1 MESQFVKGDLKMKK
15 LLALVLSLAMI
26 FSFAACGTENNGSNE
41 TPSDTYTPVDINIA
55 GIKGPTAV
63 GMVDL
68 MQKQEDKTAANNYN
82 FSVFGDPQE
91 LVGKISTGAVDIA
104 ALPTNLAATL
114 YKKTEGKIKVL
125 AVNTYGVLHIV
136 ENGETVKSF
145 ADLKGKTILSTG
157 EGSNPEYI
165 LRYVLENNGIN
176 PDTDVTI
183 KFVTSNDEMIA
194 QLKTGGAQ
202 IAMVPEP
209 AVTTAMSKIPTL
221 RRVFDMNTEWEKIT
235 QDSALMMGCV
245 VVRTEFLEQNP
256 AAVKKFMEEY
266 EASVNAVS
274 DLEKTASL
282 CEKFEIIPAAAV
294 AKKAIPNCHIAFTA
308 GEEMKADLGG
318 YFKVLF
324 EANPKSIGGA
334 LPDDNFY
341 YIP

>member
-1 MESQFVKGDLKMKK
+1 MKK
-15 LLALVLSLAMI
+15 LLALVLALAMI

>member
-1 MESQFVKGDLKMKK
+1 MKK
-15 LLALVLSLAMI
+15 LLALLLALAMI
-26 FSFAACGTENNGSNE
+26 FSFAACGTENNSSNE

-125 AVNTYGVLHIV
+125 AVNTYGVLHIM
-136 ENGETVKSF
+136 ENGETVNSV
-145 ADLKGKTILSTG
+145 ADLRGKTILSTG

-165 LRYVLENNGIN
+165 LRHVLKNNGLD
-176 PDTDVTI
+176 PDKDVTI
-183 KFVTSNDEMIA
+183 RFVTSNDEMIA
-194 QLKTGGAQ
+194 QLKTGGAK

-209 AVTTAMSKIPTL
+209 AATTAMSKIPTL
-221 RRVFDMNTEWEKIT
+221 RRVIDMNTEWEKISP
-235 QDSALMMGCV
+235 DGALMMGCV

-256 AAVKKFMEEY
+256 AAVTQCMEEY
-266 EASVNAVS
+266 EASVNAVA
-274 DLEKTASL
+274 DLEATASL

-308 GEEMKADLGG
+308 GAEMKYGLSG
-318 YFKVLF
+318 YFNVLF

-334 LPDDNFY
+334 LPDESFY

>member
-1 MESQFVKGDLKMKK
+1 MKK
-15 LLALVLSLAMI
+15 LLALVLALAMI

-125 AVNTYGVLHIV
+125 AVNTYGVLHIL

-165 LRYVLENNGIN
+165 LRYVLKNNGID
-176 PDTDVTI
+176 PDNDVTI
-183 KFVTSNDEMIA
+183 RFVTSNDEMIA

-221 RRVFDMNTEWEKIT
+221 RRVFDMNVEWEKIT

-308 GEEMKADLGG
+308 GKQMKADLGG

>member
-1 MESQFVKGDLKMKK
+1 MESQFVKGDSKMKK
-15 LLALVLSLAMI
+15 LLALVLALAMI

>member
-1 MESQFVKGDLKMKK
+1 MKK
-15 LLALVLSLAMI
+15 LLALVLALAMI

-41 TPSDTYTPVDINIA
+41 TPSDTYTPEDINIA

-125 AVNTYGVLHIV
+125 AVNTYGVLHIL

-165 LRYVLENNGIN
+165 LRYVLKNNGID
-176 PDTDVTI
+176 PDNDVTI
-183 KFVTSNDEMIA
+183 RFVTSNDEMIA

-221 RRVFDMNTEWEKIT
+221 RRVFDMNVEWEKIT

-308 GEEMKADLGG
+308 GKQMKADLGG

>member
-1 MESQFVKGDLKMKK
+1 MKK
-15 LLALVLSLAMI
+15 LLALALALAMI

-266 EASVNAVS
+266 EASVNSVS
-274 DLEKTASL
+274 DLEKTAAL

>member
-1 MESQFVKGDLKMKK
+1 MEK
-15 LLALVLSLAMI
+15 LLALVLALAMI

-165 LRYVLENNGIN
+165 LKYVLENNGIN

-183 KFVTSNDEMIA
+183 KFVTSNDEMVA
-194 QLKTGGAQ
+194 QLKTGAVQ

-209 AVTTAMSKIPTL
+209 AATTALAKIPTL

-235 QDSALMMGCV
+235 QESALMMGCV

>member
-1 MESQFVKGDLKMKK
+1 MESLFVKGDSKMKK
-15 LLALVLSLAMI
+15 LLALVLALAMI

-125 AVNTYGVLHIV
+125 AVNTYGVLHIL

>member
-1 MESQFVKGDLKMKK
+1 MKK
-15 LLALVLSLAMI
+15 LLALILALAMI
-26 FSFAACGTENNGSNE
+26 FSFAACGTENVNSNE
-41 TPSDTYTPVDINIA
+41 TPSDSYTSVDINIA
-55 GIKGPTAV
+55 GIKGPTAI

-125 AVNTYGVLHIV
+125 AVNTYGVLHIL
-136 ENGETVKSF
+136 ENGETVNSV

-165 LRYVLENNGIN
+165 LRYGLENNGIN

-183 KFVTSNDEMIA
+183 KFVTSNDEMVA
-194 QLKTGGAQ
+194 QLKTGAVQ

-209 AVTTAMSKIPTL
+209 AATTALAKIPTL
-221 RRVFDMNTEWEKIT
+221 RRVIDMNTEWEKIT
-235 QDSALMMGCV
+235 TESSLMMGCV
-245 VVRTEFLEQNP
+245 VVRTEFLEKNP
-256 AAVKKFMEEY
+256 NAVEKFMQEY
-266 EASVNAVS
+266 EQSVKAASDSEA
-274 DLEKTASL
+274 TAIL
-282 CEKFEIIPAAAV
+282 CEKFEIIPSAEI
-294 AKKAIPNCHIAFTA
+294 AKNAIPNCHIGFKA
-308 GEEMKADLGG
+308 GVEMKMELGG

-341 YIP
+341 LIP

>member
-1 MESQFVKGDLKMKK
+1 MQKK
-15 LLALVLSLAMI
+15 LIKLISLNKNYGQQQV
-26 FSFAACGTENNGSNE
+26 FSNFSYSFSENGLYLLFGESGCGKTTLLNIICGMTSFD
-41 TPSDTYTPVDINIA
+41 SGKVQIA
-55 GIKGPTAV
+55 G
-63 GMVDL
+63 
-68 MQKQEDKTAANNYN
+68 QH
-82 FSVFGDPQE
+82 F
-91 LVGKISTGAVDIA
+91 
-104 ALPTNLAATL
+104 
-114 YKKTEGKIKVL
+114 YKNV
-125 AVNTYGVLHIV
+125 
-136 ENGETVKSF
+136 
-145 ADLKGKTILSTG
+145 
-157 EGSNPEYI
+157 
-165 LRYVLENNGIN
+165 
-176 PDTDVTI
+176 
-183 KFVTSNDEMIA
+183 
-194 QLKTGGAQ
+194 
-202 IAMVPEP
+202 
-209 AVTTAMSKIPTL
+209 
-221 RRVFDMNTEWEKIT
+221 EWEKIT

>member
-1 MESQFVKGDLKMKK
+1 MKK
-15 LLALVLSLAMI
+15 ILALVLALAMI

-221 RRVFDMNTEWEKIT
+221 RRVFDMNTEWEKIGE
-235 QDSALMMGCV
+235 DSALMMGCV

>member
-1 MESQFVKGDLKMKK
+1 MKK

>member
-1 MESQFVKGDLKMKK
+1 MESQFVKGDSKMEK
-15 LLALVLSLAMI
+15 LLALVLALAMI

>member
-1 MESQFVKGDLKMKK
+1 MKK
-15 LLALVLSLAMI
+15 LLALVLSLAMS

-294 AKKAIPNCHIAFTA
+294 AKKAIPYCNIVFQS
-308 GEEMKADLGG
+308 GKEMKTNLSAYLKFLFDRNPRSVGG
-318 YFKVLF
+318 VL
-324 EANPKSIGGA
+324 PK
-334 LPDDNFY
+334 DNFY
-341 YIP
+341 YGAN

>member
-1 MESQFVKGDLKMKK
+1 MKK
-15 LLALVLSLAMI
+15 LLAIALALAMI

-209 AVTTAMSKIPTL
+209 AVTKKKKKIPTL

-274 DLEKTASL
+274 NLEKTASL